1 MSDLDFLDQSIR
13 RVHDFPKPGVL
24 FYDITGVLIKPA
36 AFRFCLE
43 TMESWCRGL
52 DINAISGIES
62 RGFLFAA
69 PLAERLGLPLVLV
82 RKKGKLPGKRYSC
95 KYSLEY
101 GMAEI
106 EAHIEDIKGGQR
118 VAVIDDLIA
127 TGGTLQAART
137 IFEQGGAQV
146 VEFFG
151 VVGLPFLN
159 YQEVLA
165 PTPVR
170 TIINYD
176 SE

>member
-1 MSDLDFLDQSIR
+1 MNPHIYTAAII
-13 RVHDFPKPGVL
+13 G
-24 FYDITGVLIKPA
+24 TGRIGFSL
-36 AFRFCLE
+36 
-43 TMESWCRGL
+43 GL
-52 DINAISGIES
+52 DKKREQPASHTMALLSNRRI
-62 RGFLFAA
+62 
-69 PLAERLGLPLVLV
+69 RLVAGCDVDSQRLELPLVLV

-106 EAHIEDIKGGQR
+106 EAHIDDIKKGQR
-118 VAVIDDLIA
+118 VVVIDDLIA

-151 VVGLPFLN
+151 VVGLPFLK
-159 YQEVLA
+159 YQEVLN